1 MFLYKFGFLLV
12 LLQFLF
18 LDLTHS
24 QLFWLSR
31 WNEKKNIYFKSK
43 HCSIIGRDAK
53 QIQYSIVLT
62 CLIKETDKEIIEE
75 TKRQKKENKSV
86 EQYIQNLTGGHTV
99 GTLEKIIDGLNKYV
113 DIGVTHFI
121 IHFIGLDEKA
131 LQLFDSKVIQ
141 KLWALL

>member
-1 MFLYKFGFLLV
+1 MKRKISILK
-12 LLQFLF
+12 
-18 LDLTHS
+18 
-24 QLFWLSR
+24 
-31 WNEKKNIYFKSK
+31 E

-53 QIQYSIVLT
+53 QIQYSIVLP

-86 EQYIQNLTGGHTV
+86 QQYIQNLTGGGHTV
-99 GTLEKIIDGLNKYV
+99 VTPEKIIDGLNKYV

-121 IHFIGLDEKA
+121 LHFIGLDEKA

-141 KLWALL
+141 KL